1 MGRFRAAVHLPL
13 VIYHWSFVI
22 SRLLA
27 QRSEALREDR
37 DQLLGLPEQSIKS
50 GRGLQER
57 YSSRN
62 SKPVPR
68 LLQLLE
74 YNANLVSEV
83 ASGFG
88 STGLF
93 VVRSWRRSR
102 SEELSRD
109 VTRLGRPRP

>member
-1 MGRFRAAVHLPL
+1 MGHLRAAVHLPL
-13 VIYHWSFVI
+13 VIYHLSFVI
-22 SRLLA
+22 SRFLA

-37 DQLLGLPEQSIKS
+37 DQLLGLPEQSIQS

-74 YNANLVSEV
+74 DDNDLVCEV
-83 ASGFG
+83 PS
-88 STGLF
+88 
-93 VVRSWRRSR
+93 
-102 SEELSRD
+102 
-109 VTRLGRPRP
+109 